1 MNIIH
6 LLGRLTKEPEIK
18 MSQKEM
24 PIASFT
30 LAVDRPY
37 QKGKEKE
44 CDFINCIMFGKRA
57 EVIGNYVDKGQR
69 LLVTGSL
76 RNNSFV
82 GKDGTKKYYTNVIVN
97 DFEFIEKG
105 NKSAEKKTSMESFGK
120 AEKDTTCFDEEV
132 PF

>member
-37 QKGKEKE
+37 QKGKEK
-44 CDFINCIMFGKRA
+44 R
-57 EVIGNYVDKGQR
+57 
-69 LLVTGSL
+69 
-76 RNNSFV
+76 
-82 GKDGTKKYYTNVIVN
+82 
-97 DFEFIEKG
+97 
-105 NKSAEKKTSMESFGK
+105 
-120 AEKDTTCFDEEV
+120 
-132 PF
+132 